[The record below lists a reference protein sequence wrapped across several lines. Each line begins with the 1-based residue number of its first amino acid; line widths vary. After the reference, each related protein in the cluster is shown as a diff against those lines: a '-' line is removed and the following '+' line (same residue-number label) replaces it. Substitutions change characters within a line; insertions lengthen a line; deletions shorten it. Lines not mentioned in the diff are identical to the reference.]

1 MITENLAL
9 HKKIIDVLHQV
20 KFHNLKSH
28 ITITDFLNFTFS
40 KMSKLSKIHL
50 QRLSML
56 ALLRGLGKQLHLCV
70 TVVSNNCVATFVF
83 FFNLFTI
90 ARLIFITSFKQ

>member
-1 MITENLAL
+1 MLHKVVNWTCFMITENLILLAL
-9 HKKIIDVLHQV
+9 NTKISDVLH
-20 KFHNLKSH
+20 KF
-28 ITITDFLNFTFS
+28 FNFTFN